1 MRRLGPAL
9 LVVILAACSDAP
21 VQPPEEEVSDGA
33 PLRSIS
39 PSEVPDAVPRPDPIL
54 AVGNK
59 SPYTV
64 NGVTYEIMDDYRNY
78 RERGIGSW
86 YGTKFHG
93 RKTSNGEI
101 FDLYAA
107 TAAHKTLPIPSY
119 ARVTNLENGRSIV
132 VRVND
137 RGPFHA
143 DRVIDLSYGAAVK
156 LGYMAQG
163 TAQVEVE
170 VLNIAGVDDRRGT
183 ELGSYRYLQIG
194 AFGSEASAQRLRDE
208 LSAIV
213 SAPVSVSP
221 VESAGAMLYRVR
233 VGPVDDPD
241 ALGAVQQQLTDSGYS
256 AGQPLP

>member
-21 VQPPEEEVSDGA
+21 VQPPEQEVSDGA

-132 VRVND
+132 V
-137 RGPFHA
+137 
-143 DRVIDLSYGAAVK
+143 LS
-156 LGYMAQG
+156 L
-163 TAQVEVE
+163 
-170 VLNIAGVDDRRGT
+170 IH
-183 ELGSYRYLQIG
+183 I
-194 AFGSEASAQRLRDE
+194 SEPTRPILVSRMPSSA
-208 LSAIV
+208 
-213 SAPVSVSP
+213 
-221 VESAGAMLYRVR
+221 
-233 VGPVDDPD
+233 
-241 ALGAVQQQLTDSGYS
+241 
-256 AGQPLP
+256 